1 MRSTPPFPARHRDG
15 SPIAARPRRLLQ
27 ISPGSASRLLR
38 CGQRDRCREC
48 GNRIEWY
55 TRGSDPHR
63 RSVRLHPGEV
73 LAARVPAACRWHVSS
88 GVAYPAGDGSR
99 WCRLPHTAVCPAH
112 DADPACAGLS
122 GLRRA
127 LSLTTRRLI
136 DAGAF
141 TPASAPDHSMPV
153 GAGVRVCRPD
163 RPVVQLLY
171 VRYLA
176 SRPVEEIPCVA
187 QTRRRDRCTSSLLAP
202 AAAAGVWRLVPVTA
216 ASGQLAL
223 PADVMAVYDLS
234 RLPYTEQ
241 LRWRAQR
248 CPQHAAT
255 PAAADLTVT
264 DWEPFDPL
272 RHHEHI
278 HTRLPIG
285 VRRPRPHGGMRQ
297 AARP

>member
-1 MRSTPPFPARHRDG
+1 MRSTPPCPARRRD
-15 SPIAARPRRLLQ
+15 SSQIAVRPRRLLQ
-27 ISPGSASRLLR
+27 ISPGSASHLLR

-55 TRGSDPHR
+55 IRGTDPHR
-63 RSVRLHPGEV
+63 RFVRLHPGEV
-73 LAARVPAACRWHVSS
+73 PAARVPVACRWHVSS

-99 WCRLPHTAVCPAH
+99 WCRLPHAAVCPAH
-112 DADPACAGLS
+112 DAGPACAGLS

-127 LSLTTRRLI
+127 LSLSTRRLI
-136 DAGAF
+136 DAGVF
-141 TPASAPDHSMPV
+141 TPAPGHLMPLDA
-153 GAGVRVCRPD
+153 GARVCRPA
-163 RPVVQLLY
+163 RPIMQLLY

-176 SRPVEEIPCVA
+176 SRPVEEIRCVA
-187 QTRRRDRCTSSLLAP
+187 QTRRRHRCTSPLLTS
-202 AAAAGVWRLVPVTA
+202 AAAAGVWRLMPATA
-216 ASGQLAL
+216 VSGQLT
-223 PADVMAVYDLS
+223 PPTDVMAVYDLS

-248 CPQHAAT
+248 CLQHAAA
-255 PAAADLTVT
+255 PAAADLAVT
-264 DWEPFDPL
+264 EWEPFDPL

-278 HTRLPIG
+278 HTRLPVG

>member
-1 MRSTPPFPARHRDG
+1 MRSTPPFPARRRDG

-38 CGQRDRCREC
+38 CGQRDQCREC

-55 TRGSDPHR
+55 TRGTDPHR
-63 RSVRLHPGEV
+63 GSVRLHPGEV
-73 LAARVPAACRWHVSS
+73 PAARVPAACRWHVSS
-88 GVAYPAGDGSR
+88 GLAYPAGDGSR
-99 WCRLPHTAVCPAH
+99 WCRLPHAAVCPAH
-112 DADPACAGLS
+112 DAACAGLS

-141 TPASAPDHSMPV
+141 TPTPAQDHSMPV
-153 GAGVRVCRPD
+153 GAGARVCRPD

-176 SRPVEEIPCVA
+176 SRPVEEIRCVA
-187 QTRRRDRCTSSLLAP
+187 QTRRRDRCTSPLLAP
-202 AAAAGVWRLVPVTA
+202 AGAGVWRLVPVAA

-223 PADVMAVYDLS
+223 PADVMAVYDLN

-255 PAAADLTVT
+255 PAAADLAVT

-272 RHHEHI
+272 QHHEHI
-278 HTRLPIG
+278 HTRLPVG
-285 VRRPRPHGGMRQ
+285 VRRPRPHDGMRQ

>member
-1 MRSTPPFPARHRDG
+1 
-15 SPIAARPRRLLQ
+15 
-27 ISPGSASRLLR
+27 
-38 CGQRDRCREC
+38 
-48 GNRIEWY
+48 
-55 TRGSDPHR
+55 
-63 RSVRLHPGEV
+63 
-73 LAARVPAACRWHVSS
+73 
-88 GVAYPAGDGSR
+88 
-99 WCRLPHTAVCPAH
+99 
-112 DADPACAGLS
+112 
-122 GLRRA
+122 
-127 LSLTTRRLI
+127 
-136 DAGAF
+136 
-141 TPASAPDHSMPV
+141 MPV
-153 GAGVRVCRPD
+153 GAGARVCRPD

-176 SRPVEEIPCVA
+176 SRPVEEIRCVA
-187 QTRRRDRCTSSLLAP
+187 QTRRRDRCTSPLLAP
-202 AAAAGVWRLVPVTA
+202 PAAAGVWRLVPVAA

-255 PAAADLTVT
+255 PAAADLAVT

-278 HTRLPIG
+278 HTRLPVG